1 MDKHIPVMLDEV
13 KRFLQVK
20 NDQKYI
26 DATVGAGGYTEA
38 ILIQGGE
45 VLGIDQDPKSL
56 EIAQKRLN
64 ACPGVFKLI
73 RGNFSN
79 LTKIA
84 SENGFSQVS
93 GIVFDLGFASFQV
106 DEATYGL
113 SFQRVGPLDMR
124 LDPDLAVNAADLINA
139 LSKSQL
145 TELFFK
151 YGEEP
156 KAKAI
161 AQAIVKSRQV
171 APIKT
176 TTQLVEIIQGIYG
189 NRKTKINPATKVF
202 QALRIAV
209 NSELDNLNLVLP
221 QALTLLNK
229 GGRLVIV
236 SFHSGED
243 RIVKNYFKEQE
254 ELGKI
259 KVITEKPIGPTVI
272 EIENNPR
279 ARSAKL
285 RVIEKI

>member
-1 MDKHIPVMLDEV
+1 VARRVCHSPL
-13 KRFLQVK
+13 
-20 NDQKYI
+20 
-26 DATVGAGGYTEA
+26 
-38 ILIQGGE
+38 
-45 VLGIDQDPKSL
+45 VL
-56 EIAQKRLN
+56 
-64 ACPGVFKLI
+64 
-73 RGNFSN
+73 
-79 LTKIA
+79 
-84 SENGFSQVS
+84 
-93 GIVFDLGFASFQV
+93 
-106 DEATYGL
+106 
-113 SFQRVGPLDMR
+113 
-124 LDPDLAVNAADLINA
+124 LAVNAADLINA